1 MIATESDFQWI
12 VERIVALH
20 DSDKIFLFGSYALGT
35 ARDESDIDL
44 LIVAPSR
51 LPRLHRGKAV
61 VAALSKFP
69 CRFDLLF
76 FTPQELEE
84 QLRDPYSFEA
94 RNLAYARLL
103 YSRE

>member
-1 MIATESDFQWI
+1 
-12 VERIVALH
+12 
-20 DSDKIFLFGSYALGT
+20 
-35 ARDESDIDL
+35 
-44 LIVAPSR
+44 
-51 LPRLHRGKAV
+51 
-61 VAALSKFP
+61 VAALSTFP